1 MQTLKLQVSNQMIN
15 INITLELKSIVE
27 FYKRT
32 VKDCDINAPFN
43 EKEIM
48 IRNYRLHIVTD
59 EAKELSQDD
68 REILGLNQGTSIY
81 VNNSIIKPEIFH
93 FTTSVI

>member
-1 MQTLKLQVSNQMIN
+1 MKLQVSNQMIN

>member
-1 MQTLKLQVSNQMIN
+1 LKLQVSNNLLHIS
-15 INITLELKSIVE
+15 LELKSIVE

-32 VKDCDINAPFN
+32 VKDCDINAPVN

-59 EAKELSQDD
+59 EAKELSQTD
-68 REILGLNQGTSIY
+68 REILGLNNGTTIY
-81 VNNSIIKPEIFH
+81 VNNSIIKPEVFH

>member
-1 MQTLKLQVSNQMIN
+1 MIS
-15 INITLELKSIVE
+15 IELKSIVE

-32 VKDCDINAPFN
+32 VKDCDVNAPFK

-48 IRNYRLHIVTD
+48 IRNYRLHIVTN

-68 REILGLNQGTSIY
+68 REILGLNYGTSIY
-81 VNNSIIKPEIFH
+81 VNNSIIKPEVFH

>member
-1 MQTLKLQVSNQMIN
+1 MKLQVSNNLLHIS
-15 INITLELKSIVE
+15 LELKSIVE

-32 VKDCDINAPFN
+32 VKDCDINAPVN

-59 EAKELSQDD
+59 EAKELSQTD
-68 REILGLNQGTSIY
+68 REILGLNHGTTIY
-81 VNNSIIKPEIFH
+81 VNNSIIKPEVFH
-93 FTTSVI
+93 FTTNVI